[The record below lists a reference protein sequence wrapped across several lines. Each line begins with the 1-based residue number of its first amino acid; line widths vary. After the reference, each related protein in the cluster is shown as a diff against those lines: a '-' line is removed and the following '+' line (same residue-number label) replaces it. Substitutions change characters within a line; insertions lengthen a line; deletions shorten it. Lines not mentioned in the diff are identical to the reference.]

1 MLPYLREKFGNPSSS
16 HPYGV
21 ALKAGI
27 EQARER
33 VAALLGCTASEII
46 FTSGATESN
55 NMVIKGIAKAAG
67 KGKHFITS
75 EIEHPAVLE
84 PCRNLERF
92 GYSVTYLPVNKEGM
106 VNPVD
111 LEKAITPNTALV
123 TIMHSN
129 NEVGTIQDIPALAKI
144 ASSRGILFH
153 TDAAQSVGK
162 VRIQVEDLGVDFL
175 TIAGHKFYA
184 PKGIGALY
192 IKGGRN
198 LLPMMHGAGHERGLR
213 PGTENAAFIVG
224 LGAAGVIASEI
235 QDTEGPR
242 QMKLGRR
249 LFGGLKRAGLKVHLN
264 GHPEKKLPNT
274 WNISF
279 EGFDSI
285 AVMEALTGIA
295 VSPQPHD
302 GGSYDRSSDRDVSER
317 ENRWDSH
324 QSEGQRSQYG
334 RWTPSGLGHWRYGG
348 RALRC
353 FTASHQRVWRSSKQA
368 LGARLCGCAGQQDH
382 ADSQRRH
389 SRRSGRTDC
398 AER

>member
-1 MLPYLREKFGNPSSS
+1 MQNPIYLDYNASTPVDPRVLQEMLPYLKEKFGNPSSS

-33 VAALLGCTASEII
+33 VAALLGCAATEII

-55 NMVIKGIAKAAG
+55 NTVIKGIAKAAG

-75 EIEHPAVLE
+75 QIEHPAVLE
-84 PCRNLERF
+84 PCRNLELF
-92 GYSVTYLPVNKEGM
+92 GYSVTYLPVDKYGI
-106 VNPVD
+106 VNPID

-162 VRIQVEDLGVDFL
+162 VRVRVEDLGVDFL

-192 IKGGRN
+192 IKNGSK
-198 LLPMMHGAGHERGLR
+198 LPAMMHGAGHERGLR

-224 LGAAGVIASEI
+224 LGAACVIASEI
-235 QDTEGPR
+235 QDAEGPR

-249 LFGGLKRAGLKVHLN
+249 LFDGLKRAGLKVHLN

-295 VSPQPHD
+295 VSPGAACH
-302 GGSYDRSSDRDVSER
+302 GSTVNASPVLVAMGTDPALARGAIRFSLGR
-317 ENRWDSH
+317 ETTEAEIDIVIDK
-324 QSEGQRSQYG
+324 
-334 RWTPSGLGHWRYGG
+334 L
-348 RALRC
+348 
-353 FTASHQRVWRSSKQA
+353 KQN
-368 LGARLCGCAGQQDH
+368 LK
-382 ADSQRRH
+382 
-389 SRRSGRTDC
+389 
-398 AER
+398 

>member
-1 MLPYLREKFGNPSSS
+1 MNSIYLDYNASTPVDPRVLDEMLPYLKNKYGNPSSS

-33 VAALLGCTASEII
+33 VADLLGCTASEII

-75 EIEHPAVLE
+75 QIEHPAVLE

-92 GYSVTYLPVNKEGM
+92 GYTVTYLPVDKYGM
-106 VNPVD
+106 VDPAD

-129 NEVGTIQDIPALAKI
+129 NEVGTIQDIKELSRI
-144 ASSRGILFH
+144 ASSRNVLFH
-153 TDAAQSVGK
+153 TDAAQSIGK
-162 VRIQVEDLGVDFL
+162 VSVDVNDLGVDFL
-175 TIAGHKFYA
+175 TVAGHKFYA

-192 IKGGRN
+192 IKNGRT
-198 LLPMMHGAGHERGLR
+198 LLPMMHGAGHEHGLR

-224 LGAAGVIASEI
+224 LGAACMIASEI
-235 QDTEGPR
+235 MDAEGPR
-242 QMKLGRR
+242 LIKLGER
-249 LFGGLKRAGLKVHLN
+249 LFEGLKRVGLKVHLN

-295 VSPQPHD
+295 VSPGAACH
-302 GGSYDRSSDRDVSER
+302 GSTV
-317 ENRWDSH
+317 N
-324 QSEGQRSQYG
+324 
-334 RWTPSGLGHWRYGG
+334 
-348 RALRC
+348 
-353 FTASHQRVWRSSKQA
+353 ASHVLVAMGTDPA
-368 LGARLCGCAGQQDH
+368 LARGAIRFSLGRETTESEIDTVVEVLKKRLKRGL
-382 ADSQRRH
+382 
-389 SRRSGRTDC
+389 
-398 AER
+398 

>member
-1 MLPYLREKFGNPSSS
+1 MNPIYLDYNASTPVDPTVLDEMLPYLKDKYGNPSSS

-21 ALKAGI
+21 ALRAGI

-33 VAALLGCTASEII
+33 VAALLGCAAAEII

-67 KGKHFITS
+67 KGTHFITS
-75 EIEHPAVLE
+75 QIEHSAVLE

-92 GYSVTYLPVNKEGM
+92 GYTVTYLPVDKHGL
-106 VNPVD
+106 VDPAD
-111 LEKAITPNTALV
+111 LEKAITPNTALIA
-123 TIMHSN
+123 IMHSN

-144 ASSRGILFH
+144 ASSHGILFH

-162 VRIQVEDLGVDFL
+162 TRMKVEDLGVDFL
-175 TIAGHKFYA
+175 TMAGHKFYA

-192 IKGGRN
+192 IKSGRE

-224 LGAAGVIASEI
+224 LGAAGMIAS
-235 QDTEGPR
+235 DVMDGEGPR
-242 QMKLGRR
+242 QEKLGQR
-249 LFGGLKRAGLKVHLN
+249 LLDGLKETGLNVHLN

-285 AVMEALTGIA
+285 AVMEALPGIA
-295 VSPQPHD
+295 VSPGAACH
-302 GGSYDRSSDRDVSER
+302 GNTV
-317 ENRWDSH
+317 N
-324 QSEGQRSQYG
+324 
-334 RWTPSGLGHWRYGG
+334 
-348 RALRC
+348 
-353 FTASHQRVWRSSKQA
+353 ASHVLVAMGTAPA
-368 LGARLCGCAGQQDH
+368 LARGAIRFSLGRETTEAEIDVVIEMLRKNL
-382 ADSQRRH
+382 RRG
-389 SRRSGRTDC
+389 S
-398 AER
+398 

>member
-1 MLPYLREKFGNPSSS
+1 MNPIYLDYNASTPVAPGVLQEMLPYFKEKFGNPSSS

-33 VAALLGCTASEII
+33 VAALLGCEASEII

-75 EIEHPAVLE
+75 QIEHPAVLE
-84 PCRNLERF
+84 PCRNLEQF
-92 GYSVTYLPVNKEGM
+92 GYTVTYLPVDKYGM
-106 VNPVD
+106 VNPID
-111 LEKAITPNTALV
+111 LEKAIMPNTALV

-129 NEVGTIQDIPALAKI
+129 NEVGTIQDISALAKI
-144 ASSRGILFH
+144 CSSRGILFH

-162 VRIQVEDLGVDFL
+162 VRVQVEDLGVDFL

-192 IKGGRN
+192 IKKGSTLR
-198 LLPMMHGAGHERGLR
+198 PMMHGAGHERGLR
-213 PGTENAAFIVG
+213 PGTENAASIVG
-224 LGAAGVIASEI
+224 LGAACVIASEI
-235 QDTEGPR
+235 MNTEGPR
-242 QMKLGRR
+242 QIKLGRR
-249 LFGGLKRAGLKVHLN
+249 LYDGLKGAGLKVHLN

-285 AVMEALTGIA
+285 AVMEALGRDIA
-295 VSPQPHD
+295 VSPGAACH
-302 GGSYDRSSDRDVSER
+302 GNMV
-317 ENRWDSH
+317 N
-324 QSEGQRSQYG
+324 
-334 RWTPSGLGHWRYGG
+334 
-348 RALRC
+348 
-353 FTASHQRVWRSSKQA
+353 ASHVLVAMGTDPA
-368 LGARLCGCAGQQDH
+368 LARGAIRFSL
-382 ADSQRRH
+382 
-389 SRRSGRTDC
+389 GRETTE
-398 AER
+398 AEIDVVVEMLKRNLK